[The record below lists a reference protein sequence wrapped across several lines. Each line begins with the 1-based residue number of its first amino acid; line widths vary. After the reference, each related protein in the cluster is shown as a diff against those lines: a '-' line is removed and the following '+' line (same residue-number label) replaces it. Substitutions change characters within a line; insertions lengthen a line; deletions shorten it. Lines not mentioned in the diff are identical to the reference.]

1 MEKSG
6 ESIFLEKWGKY
17 LNNKGYTKAVLMD
30 LSKAFG
36 ITNHELFISKLHA
49 YGFSK
54 DSLKIL

>member
-1 MEKSG
+1 MYFSGYLKVEKSG

-36 ITNHELFISKLHA
+36 IT
-49 YGFSK
+49 
-54 DSLKIL
+54 KIR